1 MQFRDVQPNYPVF
14 ILDKQELTVK
24 QGKVV
29 TKGFPH
35 PDLTSI
41 TSPSKTFIDF
51 GIELDGKTAVYT
63 IPDDLSVTYAGNLVL
78 SPDKTNIIN
87 EIEAIKNT
95 AEQIINSVD
104 AQKEKYEKA
113 SALLAEL
120 NPVYRDKKETENR
133 LTKLEGSIDDIKSM
147 MSKLMESLG
156 GK

>member
-41 TSPSKTFIDF
+41 TSPSKTLIDF

-133 LTKLEGSIDDIKSM
+133 LTKLESSIDDIKSM